1 MIFSILPAITLYS
14 WEVSFVLNGKFSQK
28 IHKHKSFRAKYA
40 WSFYISPHVLARCA
54 ICSRYKYFS
63 TLFMY
68 FIIIYCR
75 ICGRIEFWTQPLS
88 TSLPWVVLVFPL
100 YENFRRA
107 CLSIW
112 PNPSVRVT
120 FLNNSL
126 LRRRSLKKETENPAE
141 ERNENPGTF
150 FSPSSQTGEDLI
162 LAITCGYVPQL
173 KPTQTIPACVP
184 QKTSQ
189 PYVCAVEN
197 LPALRVCRRKPPSP
211 TCVP

>member
-54 ICSRYKYFS
+54 ICLRYKYFS

-126 LRRRSLKKETENPAE
+126 LRRRLSQETKSPSGNQPEISSLNISRNLRFSGLKNPAPAVLLPAKEPNLKVLKSEEPNPEFSSLK
-141 ERNENPGTF
+141 
-150 FSPSSQTGEDLI
+150 FSTNQIS
-162 LAITCGYVPQL
+162 
-173 KPTQTIPACVP
+173 KPC
-184 QKTSQ
+184 
-189 PYVCAVEN
+189 
-197 LPALRVCRRKPPSP
+197 LG
-211 TCVP
+211 